1 MILMFYSFLIVIFNS
16 QRRINNCDIL
26 LLENILQIFVNSI
39 FFRMPYSHV
48 NPCLSQIPEHKTT
61 HFATMDIDYMNIL
74 AVLIKFRLSIEFLF
88 ISFLS
93 YISSLLNRSI
103 RFFHMNKLMHFEKV
117 YSLEFCF
124 TLLSFC
130 ALW

>member
-1 MILMFYSFLIVIFNS
+1 MPSSHMDPCHNLILY
-16 QRRINNCDIL
+16 
-26 LLENILQIFVNSI
+26 
-39 FFRMPYSHV
+39 
-48 NPCLSQIPEHKTT
+48 HKAA

-130 ALW
+130 AL